1 MPEGQIVFFHRASG
15 AGQIRPVRRR
25 PNIRFE
31 RSGIVEDDPLSLRR
45 GDWVAYELS
54 DATRES
60 PRRAVNVRRAGFPV
74 HHTPGGLLPDSGV
87 WDNIER
93 EFEEYRQAVQRRWDQ
108 GELTPHQ
115 RAGLLVDAEYD
126 RATRLT
132 RIVRVA
138 IGLGGAK
145 GVDVLSHDTNDHA
158 QEKGHLMNGQIRNVN
173 ERGYAFVRGED
184 GEDYFLHATQ
194 LRGIAF
200 QELKQHDTV
209 SFQPAEGPAGKG
221 PIATNAERV
230 TRAAGCTRDAEF
242 SDDSA
247 LGRWPLAAE
256 RVADDEGSVYDWDQA
271 G

>member
-31 RSGIVEDDPLSLRR
+31 RSGIVEADPLSLRR

-54 DATRES
+54 DATGKG

-132 RIVRVA
+132 RIVCVA

-158 QEKGHLMNGQIRNVN
+158 QEKGHMMNGQIRNVN

-184 GEDYFLHATQ
+184 GEDYFLHVSQ
-194 LRGIAF
+194 LVDIAF
-200 QELKQHDTV
+200 QELRQHDTV
-209 SFQPAEGPAGKG
+209 SFQPADGPPGKG
-221 PIATNAERV
+221 PIAVNAERV
-230 TRAAGCTRDAEF
+230 KRAGDSRDGATLPNEP
-242 SDDSA
+242 A
-247 LGRWPLAAE
+247 PGRWPTAVGRE
-256 RVADDEGSVYDWDQA
+256 ADEETVYDWGA
-271 G
+271 AS